1 MSDFIYPAYR
11 QLLESNHL
19 ASFDQLWSYQA
30 EWFEEPNNRRGG
42 WSGAGR
48 VVLRLPDGG
57 EAGVFLKR
65 QENHQRPTLRH
76 PLRGEPTFARE
87 FRMLRFLQSRG
98 VPAPVPVF
106 FGQRAARAILVSE
119 ELAGFR
125 SLEDV
130 TEDLFADD
138 KRPPLSEQ
146 RALLR
151 GVAAMVRKMH
161 DAGIH
166 HRSLYPKHLFVNRKA
181 AGDPLVAV
189 IDLEKSR
196 ATLLATP
203 RTIYDLATLNRH
215 ARAWSKTAR
224 MYFFKHYLGI
234 ERLSPWHKLLCRL
247 ILKRSQRPKQYN
259 SRSPNQ

>member
-1 MSDFIYPAYR
+1 MSDFIHPTYR

-19 ASFDQLWSYQA
+19 ASFDQLWQYHA

-48 VVLRLPDGG
+48 VALHLPDGG

-65 QENHQRPTLRH
+65 QQNHQRPTLRH
-76 PLRGEPTFARE
+76 PLRGEPTFTRE
-87 FRMLRFLQSRG
+87 FHMLRFLQSRG
-98 VPAPVPVF
+98 VLAPVPVF
-106 FGQRAARAILVSE
+106 FGQRATQAILVSE
-119 ELAGFR
+119 ELAGFH
-125 SLEDV
+125 SLEDIA
-130 TEDLFADD
+130 ENLFANG
-138 KRPPLSEQ
+138 KRPPLAEQ

-151 GVAAMVRKMH
+151 GVAAMVRQMH

-166 HRSLYPKHLFVNRKA
+166 HRSLYPKHLFVKSQTA
-181 AGDPLVAV
+181 AEPLVAV

-196 ATLLATP
+196 ATLLP
-203 RTIYDLATLNRH
+203 VLRTVYDLATLNRH
-215 ARAWSKTAR
+215 SPQWSRSARL
-224 MYFFKHYLGI
+224 YLFKRYLRV
-234 ERLSPWHKLLCRL
+234 ERLNAWHRLLVRL